1 MRHLP
6 LLGLLLIAA
15 PAVAAPIATFDDPKA
30 LLEAIYDQ
38 IASYEENWEDFDP
51 DASFDDRQAF
61 SDGLSALLEEADR
74 IVKAD
79 DSEMGALDFSPFIN
93 GQDSG
98 GMAFTIGEPK
108 VKGDRATAE
117 VEITLLGESHQ
128 TIGFEL
134 VDEGRDGWKIDD
146 IILPPFE
153 NGLPLRLSDYLADPL
168 AP

>member
-1 MRHLP
+1 ML
-6 LLGLLLIAA
+6 
-15 PAVAAPIATFDDPKA
+15 D
-30 LLEAIYDQ
+30 
-38 IASYEENWEDFDP
+38 
-51 DASFDDRQAF
+51 
-61 SDGLSALLEEADR
+61 EADR

-79 DSEMGALDFSPFIN
+79 GSEMGALDFSPFIN

-117 VEITLLGESHQ
+117 VEITLLGEPHQ

>member
-1 MRHLP
+1 MRQLA
-6 LLGLLLIAA
+6 LLACLLLAA
-15 PAVAAPIATFDDPKA
+15 PVAAAPIATFDHPKA

-38 IASYEENWEDFDP
+38 IAAYEDWDTFDP
-51 DASFDDRQAF
+51 DAAFDDTEAF
-61 SDGLSALLEEADR
+61 SAELSARLEEADR

-79 DSEMGALDFSPFIN
+79 GSEMGALDFSPFIN

-108 VKGDRATAE
+108 VKGSRATAE
-117 VEITLLGESHQ
+117 VEITLLGEPHQ
-128 TIGFEL
+128 NVGFEL
-134 VDEGRDGWKIDD
+134 VEEGRSGWKIDD

>member
-1 MRHLP
+1 M
-6 LLGLLLIAA
+6 LGFLLIAA
-15 PAVAAPIATFDDPKA
+15 PAPATAAPIATFDDPKA

-38 IASYEENWEDFDP
+38 IASYEENWEEFDP
-51 DASFDDRQAF
+51 EASFDDTEAF
-61 SDGLSALLEEADR
+61 SDNLSARLEEADR

-79 DSEMGALDFSPFIN
+79 GSEMGALDFSPFIN

-108 VKGDRATAE
+108 VKGTRAKAQ
-117 VEITLLGESHQ
+117 VEITLFGKPHQ

-134 VDEGRDGWKIDD
+134 VDEGSDGWKIDD

-153 NGLPLRLSDYLADPL
+153 DGVPLRLSDYLADPL